1 MIIILLGPPGCGKGT
16 QAQKISEKYNIPHI
30 ATGDM
35 FREAI
40 GRQTPVG
47 LKAKEF
53 IDKGELVPDEIVIE
67 IVKQRIKMPDCK
79 NGFMLDGFPRT
90 VRQAQSLE
98 DAGVDVDAVL
108 FFECSEDVIIE
119 RLSLRRV
126 CKSCGANFHMKFLS
140 PKKEGVCDR
149 CGGILIQR
157 SDDTP
162 DVIRERL
169 AVYNKQTAPLIEFY
183 KTKGNFH
190 TINAA
195 LSVSEVFASIL
206 SKLSSGLK

>member
-16 QAQKISEKYNIPHI
+16 QAQKISERFNIPHI

-35 FREAI
+35 FRDAI
-40 GRQTPVG
+40 KKQTSAG

-53 IDKGELVPDEIVIE
+53 IEKGELVPDVIVIE

-79 NGFMLDGFPRT
+79 DGFMLDGFPRT
-90 VRQAQSLE
+90 VKQAQSLE
-98 DAGVDVDAVL
+98 DAGINIDKVL

-126 CKSCGANFHMKFLS
+126 CKSCGANFHLKFLP
-140 PKKEGVCDR
+140 PKKEGRCDI
-149 CGGILIQR
+149 CGGELFQR

-162 DVIRERL
+162 DVVRERL
-169 AVYNKQTAPLIEFY
+169 KVYNKQTVPLIEFY
-183 KTKGNFH
+183 KAKGVFH
-190 TINAA
+190 TVNAM

-206 SKLSSGLK
+206 DKLNLK